1 MELYLLA
8 IGIFIINRSFKCMR
22 SINFLLLLFLAF
34 NFIACTNET
43 EQERKTS
50 DSDSSQIDESEALNS
65 YSNKFRNI
73 VKTDKG
79 AFRGIELG
87 MSGKE
92 VKEMEDSIATPDQTE
107 NDTLDYILNYNFPE
121 TAEVI
126 YYTDKKDK
134 VSRIQVDI
142 YPESIQS
149 QLDLYNEF
157 ERYFRSKYG
166 DPLLTEDKNGL
177 EWKVTNKGFLI
188 RLRKQGNEKIHDLQ
202 IDFTQIPVTSGIP
215 S

>member
-8 IGIFIINRSFKCMR
+8 IGVFIINRSFKCMR

-43 EQERKTS
+43 EQERKTN

-177 EWKVTNKGFLI
+177 EWKVTHKGIMI